1 MRELAGVASAEG
13 SGAEGNRTDWAPL
26 LEAELARARQIQDEM
41 PALRGG
47 REAEQAVIAVFL
59 HSQPIGHKAYTPELV
74 RLTGSCAPDGIE
86 LLGWEE
92 VHAQL
97 TGHEVDAVQAERL
110 RRRLQEARGRV
121 PETVRQAYAVVV
133 TVNERNAVHAFKLAA
148 SSRPLFTEIKNDDRS
163 RIKET
168 PVDAGRCCPTDP
180 TSCGAEGEDARLVKD
195 LAGAFAR
202 HPRLPKVLTPRVLLD
217 TVLQGVQR
225 GLLVGRL
232 ARPDGSIRTWWREPV
247 VPAARD
253 DPQLEGRFARTGGV
267 EHLVGCVAEAW
278 RAPGSVGRSGRCANG
293 DAT

>member
-1 MRELAGVASAEG
+1 MFYSRWTQLAGFQRTRGILRTLATALREAEKWDVSPLIGPAALLAAPGAPQVSEAVRELAGVASAEG

-180 TSCGAEGEDARLVKD
+180 TSCGA
-195 LAGAFAR
+195 
-202 HPRLPKVLTPRVLLD
+202 RV
-217 TVLQGVQR
+217 R
-225 GLLVGRL
+225 M
-232 ARPDGSIRTWWREPV
+232 
-247 VPAARD
+247 
-253 DPQLEGRFARTGGV
+253 
-267 EHLVGCVAEAW
+267 
-278 RAPGSVGRSGRCANG
+278 PGW
-293 DAT
+293 